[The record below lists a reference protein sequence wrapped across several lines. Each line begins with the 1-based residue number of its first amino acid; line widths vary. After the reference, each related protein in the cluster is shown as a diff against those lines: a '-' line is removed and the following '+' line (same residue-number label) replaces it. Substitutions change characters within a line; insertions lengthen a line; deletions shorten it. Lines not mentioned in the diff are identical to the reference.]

1 MIQQSIIDLLRTL
14 LSNFVKQE
22 VILATSDITNVLYL
36 KKSNQISDDE
46 LGIGTAGRLLL
57 IEEDAVTGTRL
68 ESEFFS
74 VVRLFYEKTMA
85 KILAKFPFQ
94 DQILH
99 DLKILDPRKRT
110 EVNTSSV
117 VRLANCF
124 ENCTRLANRF
134 ENFMRSSIILSLK

>member
-1 MIQQSIIDLLRTL
+1 
-14 LSNFVKQE
+14 
-22 VILATSDITNVLYL
+22 
-36 KKSNQISDDE
+36 
-46 LGIGTAGRLLL
+46 
-57 IEEDAVTGTRL
+57 
-68 ESEFFS
+68 
-74 VVRLFYEKTMA
+74 MA

-134 ENFMRSSIILSLK
+134 ENCTHEELDNLVSEVNDYLLMPNNQHPATNSDDDGALDQFWFLMGCISKPGDSSRKRFEQLRS